1 MPPRPHENDW
11 ILVQS
16 RKSSR
21 RGRVFDRDRSTF
33 VRHPEGRP
41 RRSYAEAVREDPL
54 LREPSLP
61 SCFGAQHVRHRS
73 IPPASD
79 HWHVYPDGEERPR
92 AQRPQR
98 YATPANQYGSHWI
111 TTRGD
116 AAGAPPHRVQS
127 DDPDFTQK
135 LSTGGWRG
143 PFEIATCWARRHL
156 GTRLKQETLDR
167 CHRMLNT
174 RLREPVPPSPPPS
187 VSEHIEELEEDLSL
201 ELTPSPSPAVQPQTP
216 RPQSPAGARK
226 RAPKKTKRK
235 STERDWS
242 PLLELTEMGDTECSS
257 PAASPPPPHHHSPMT
272 PPPTRRKIIPAAKS
286 FLIPELQ
293 PVDAQRASQEQST
306 EAPHPTPAG
315 PAAFSAAAVQVCTPT
330 QHLITPRKF
339 RDWHLHIH
347 QETVIVGDSNVGR
360 LPSFKADHIQVDS
373 FPQATWQDAEF
384 LLKNATCHT
393 QPKTILLSFGIH
405 QRTHKDKDIPVIEM
419 FHTFEVA
426 EQLFPE
432 ANIVVPMIGYS
443 HRLPPQEK
451 AVLDHLNEHIGE
463 LCNHICLSDDPV
475 ETDQDNV
482 NWTADTAMR
491 MLKYWSPRFLPLGP
505 TEGVNE

>member
-1 MPPRPHENDW
+1 MTPGAFWVWIRPADGLLTLISTRSGPFSERSC
-11 ILVQS
+11 IG

-54 LREPSLP
+54 LREP

-135 LSTGGWRG
+135 VRVINRLIKAVHHSMNVSKEGYPPTLNRISRYLATIIKPASPSSQTQTLIQGNAENWAFTTILILREHYQNNINEELNRLSQLSTGGWRG

-272 PPPTRRKIIPAAKS
+272 PPPTRRKTIPAAKS

-315 PAAFSAAAVQVCTPT
+315 PAAFSAAAVQM
-330 QHLITPRKF
+330 
-339 RDWHLHIH
+339 
-347 QETVIVGDSNVGR
+347 
-360 LPSFKADHIQVDS
+360 IQWR
-373 FPQATWQDAEF
+373 QT
-384 LLKNATCHT
+384 
-393 QPKTILLSFGIH
+393 
-405 QRTHKDKDIPVIEM
+405 RTM
-419 FHTFEVA
+419 
-426 EQLFPE
+426 
-432 ANIVVPMIGYS
+432 
-443 HRLPPQEK
+443 
-451 AVLDHLNEHIGE
+451 
-463 LCNHICLSDDPV
+463 
-475 ETDQDNV
+475 
-482 NWTADTAMR
+482 
-491 MLKYWSPRFLPLGP
+491 
-505 TEGVNE
+505 